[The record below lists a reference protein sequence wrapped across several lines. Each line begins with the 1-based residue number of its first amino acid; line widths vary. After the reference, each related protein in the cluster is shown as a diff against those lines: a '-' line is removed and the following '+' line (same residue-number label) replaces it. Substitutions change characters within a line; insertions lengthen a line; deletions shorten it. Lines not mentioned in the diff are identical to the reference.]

1 MTAATDDRG
10 FVGSVLETFM
20 RHQNE
25 AEGDRPTAFGTSL
38 RGSYSQNCARQL
50 GFQIAGVPPTEEYSL
65 ETLVNFLLGRIVH
78 EKIQEA
84 LAATVSGFEAEVP
97 VDLRPLGYDL
107 SGHIDGRLP
116 EGDDVYALEIKTVN
130 AYPSKLVRDEGPR
143 LSDLLQAGIYAVG
156 LEGCVGVHMVY
167 VFKESSYRDK
177 LKQGTIIEYRV
188 PLDEHYG
195 DDLGPLGVH
204 TLRELVTQELD
215 RLKEIGEQVGNWV
228 IPARDIPGFGRVD
241 FPPGYGDAKGQ
252 PWQCRFCRW
261 NRVCSAMPPESVA
274 LENTPIHVQENWGP
288 TDGEA

>member
-1 MTAATDDRG
+1 MDAAPTGDHG
-10 FVGSVLETFM
+10 FVATVLETYM
-20 RHQNE
+20 RHEN
-25 AEGDRPTAFGTSL
+25 AEEGGRPTAFGTSL
-38 RGSYSQNCARQL
+38 RGSYSRKCARQL
-50 GFQIAGVPPTEEYSL
+50 GLTIAGVPETEEISL
-65 ETLVNFLLGRIVH
+65 ETLINFLLGRIVH

-143 LSDLLQAGIYAVG
+143 IDDLVQAGIYAVG

-177 LKQGTIIEYRV
+177 LRQGEIIEYRV
-188 PLDEHYG
+188 PLDENYG
-195 DDLGPLGVH
+195 DEFGPLGAS
-204 TLRELVTQELD
+204 TLRELVTEELD
-215 RLKEIGEQVGNWV
+215 RLKYIGEFVENDT
-228 IPARDIPGFGRVD
+228 IPPRDIPGFGRVD
-241 FPPGYGDAKGQ
+241 APPGYGDKKGQ

-261 NRVCSAMPPESVA
+261 NRVCSVMGPGPVPLMNA
-274 LENTPIHVQENWGP
+274 PIHVQENWRVS
-288 TDGEA
+288 DGD